1 VQNERGRVR
10 PICSGIIAQDAIMDR
25 NPKWILQ
32 EGEVHTISCKLL
44 CRFMFE
50 VTIFVI
56 FADVIGQYLDKF
68 G

>member
-1 VQNERGRVR
+1 
-10 PICSGIIAQDAIMDR
+10 MDR